1 MTDKVDNYATK
12 DQELA
17 EKLQND
23 EACTIIKVKT
33 DPTDGLKEF
42 TFEKSESEI
51 NKILGVKSEKVVPEK
66 VAEEKAEVLPEV
78 KKKKAGRPKKK
89 GR

>member
-1 MTDKVDNYATK
+1 MSDNFATK

-23 EACTIIKVKT
+23 EGCTIINVHR

-42 TFEKSESEI
+42 TFEESKSEIS
-51 NKILGVKSEKVVPEK
+51 KILGVK
-66 VAEEKAEVLPEV
+66 VAEEETEVLPEV
-78 KKKKAGRPKKK
+78 KKKKAGRPKK
-89 GR
+89 RR